1 MFDGNILN
9 PMLTGDELVKT
20 MRVIPEYDDSIIT
33 KEKSCRLVALS
44 ELYNVYLPS
53 VMSEE
58 IYSKIYLS
66 ILRSFRKKQG
76 IIAVEQYNQ
85 NYRRVKGMTYQ
96 GIVGGSDS
104 FTIIGSSGIG
114 KSSAIS
120 RALDIILSDS
130 FVEFEN
136 AKVCSAVVV
145 QCPFDS
151 SVKGLAL
158 EILRKIDDVLETKY
172 YTNALRSHA
181 TTDVLIGII
190 SQVALNHIGLLIID
204 EIQNVATSK
213 NGKIF
218 IHSVTQLINNSGISI
233 CMVGTPECKVFFEQK
248 LQLARRS
255 MGLCYH
261 PLKLND
267 YFIDLCKTIF
277 EYQYTQQKTV
287 LTESL
292 TEWLYEHSGGLVS
305 VVISLLHDAQ
315 EIAILSEREIIDIIS
330 LEDAY
335 EKRIS
340 MLHSFIKP
348 SKVVNPRTTRVTKKN
363 GQDIVEKIPAPENG
377 IEPLKD
383 TKMIQQYSIVEIVDQ
398 AKNNDFDVC
407 EVLRQ
412 YCVVETI
419 SKDGIEIC

>member
-1 MFDGNILN
+1 MFDGDILN

-58 IYSKIYLS
+58 IYSKIYLA

-76 IIAVEQYNQ
+76 TIAVEQYNQ
-85 NYRRVKGMTYQ
+85 NYRRIKGMTYQ

-136 AKVCSAVVV
+136 AKVCPAVVV

-151 SVKGLAL
+151 SIKGLAL
-158 EILRKIDDVLETKY
+158 EVLRKIDSVIKTTY
-172 YTNALRSHA
+172 YEKALRSHA
-181 TTDVLIGII
+181 TIDVLIGVI
-190 SQVALNHIGLLIID
+190 SQVSLSHIGLLIID
-204 EIQNVATSK
+204 EIQNCAVSK
-213 NGKIF
+213 NGRTF
-218 IHSVTQLINNSGISI
+218 IRSITQLINSSGISI
-233 CMVGTPECKVFFEQK
+233 CMVGTPECRLLFEK
-248 LQLARRS
+248 ELQLARRS
-255 MGLCYH
+255 MGLYYH
-261 PLKLND
+261 TLAFDD
-267 YFIDLCKTIF
+267 YFIDFCKTVF
-277 EYQYTQQKTV
+277 AFQYTKIKTDI
-287 LTESL
+287 TEGII
-292 TEWLYEHSGGLVS
+292 EWLYEHSCGLVS

-315 EIAILSEREIIDIIS
+315 EIAILSEREIIDIKS

-335 EKRIS
+335 EKRTS

-348 SKVVNPRTTRVTKKN
+348 CKSVNPRTTRVTKKN
-363 GQDIVEKIPAPENG
+363 GEAIVEKIPAPENG
-377 IEPLKD
+377 IEPLND

-412 YCVVETI
+412 YCVVEKI
-419 SKDGIEIC
+419 SKDGIETC